1 MVQFRADSEKQAL
14 PDGTLFSPGLVTN
27 GGHGATEL
35 RGRTFV
41 SSISVARRRAA
52 QTEVD

>member
-14 PDGTLFSPGLVTN
+14 PDGTLFSLGLVTN
-27 GGHGATEL
+27 GGHEAAEL
-35 RGRTFV
+35 RGRTIV
-41 SSISVARRRAA
+41 PSISVARRHAA